1 MKKEY
6 TSPELEI
13 TKFEITTSL
22 LTESGDDVGNSEI
35 HGAEGDDLG

>member
-22 LTESGDDVGNSEI
+22 LTDSNEEV
-35 HGAEGDDLG
+35 HGEGDDLG

>member
-1 MKKEY
+1 MKKKY

-22 LTESGDDVGNSEI
+22 LTESNDEI
-35 HGAEGDDLG
+35 HGDGDDLG